1 MIYAI
6 IGTGLLFVAI
16 GFIVTEKNAKYL
28 LSGYNTMNE
37 EDRIKVDIKSYIPYF
52 RKFHL
57 FLGISLM
64 VLGLT
69 VYYIN
74 ENFASIFLAV
84 YPILAYIYFIS
95 NSSKY
100 AKGLSSKWNKLGMYI
115 LAGTLIFV
123 IGILGYGFIE
133 NKIEF
138 DEQGIEF
145 LGSYGETLEESEI
158 ASIEL
163 INALPK
169 ITRRTNGF
177 SLGSIHKG
185 YYKTEDGEKIKLI
198 LNSDKKPYILF
209 TKKDGHKI
217 FYSAKKKPNE
227 VLFNEIKNTL
237 HNIVYEQ

>member
-16 GFIVTEKNAKYL
+16 GFMVTEKNAKYL

-37 EDRIKVDIKSYIPYF
+37 EDRKKFDLKSFLPNF

-64 VLGLT
+64 VIGLII
-69 VYYIN
+69 YYIN
-74 ENFASIFLAV
+74 ENIAGIFLGV

-95 NSSKY
+95 TNLKY
-100 AKGLSSKWNKLGMYI
+100 AKGLGSQWNKIGIYI

-123 IGILGYGFIE
+123 IGILGFGFRE
-133 NKIEF
+133 NKIKF
-138 DEQGIEF
+138 NEQNVEF
-145 LGSYGETLEESEI
+145 LGSYSETLKESEI
-158 ASIEL
+158 ESIGL
-163 INALPK
+163 TDDLPK

-185 YYKTEDGEKIKLI
+185 YYKTKDGEKIKLI

-217 FYSAKKKPNE
+217 FYSAKEKSNE
-227 VLFNEIKNTL
+227 VLFNEIKSTLRNTT
-237 HNIVYEQ
+237 YEQ